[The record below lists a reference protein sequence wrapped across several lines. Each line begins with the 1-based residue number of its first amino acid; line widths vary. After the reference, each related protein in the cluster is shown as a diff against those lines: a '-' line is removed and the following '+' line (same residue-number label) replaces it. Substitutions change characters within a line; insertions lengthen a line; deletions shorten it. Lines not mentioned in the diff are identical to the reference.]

1 MTRSMEIFTINGKLT
16 EGTKVE
22 LCHIEDYGIIVPGIY
37 VHSKSNIV
45 PVILGS
51 WDKLMLSSGKR
62 EDLRYAMVGTT
73 SLGRP
78 LLFKMDGKNT
88 SDEVIVMFKTITDSQ
103 DNASFKTLAHEPIIN
118 DDKMGNAQV
127 LAIIG
132 KDKPFL
138 AVENGNEYLF
148 CWTGEG
154 FTKDFTKV
162 IGSPEQSSM
171 SATPG
176 M

>member
-1 MTRSMEIFTINGKLT
+1 M
-16 EGTKVE
+16 
-22 LCHIEDYGIIVPGIY
+22 CHMEDYGIIVPGIY

-78 LLFKMDGKNT
+78 LLFKMDQKNT
-88 SDEVIVMFKTITDSQ
+88 SDEVIVMFKTVTDGQ
-103 DNASFKTLAHEPIIN
+103 DEAPFKTLTREPIVN
-118 DDKMGNAQV
+118 GAMGCNTQV
-127 LAIIG
+127 LAIIE

-154 FTKDFTKV
+154 FTKAFTKD
-162 IGSPEQSSM
+162 ISGSPEQSSM

>member
-1 MTRSMEIFTINGKLT
+1 MEIFTINGKLT
-16 EGTKVE
+16 EGAKVE
-22 LCHIEDYGIIVPGIY
+22 LCHMEDYGIIVPGIY

-78 LLFKMDGKNT
+78 LLFKMDKKNT
-88 SDEVIVMFKTITDSQ
+88 SDEVIVMFKTVMDDQ
-103 DNASFKTLAHEPIIN
+103 AVASFKTLAHEPIVN
-118 DDKMGNAQV
+118 ETASNTQV
-127 LAIIG
+127 LAIVG